1 MKVAQ
6 LQVLKVESKTK
17 SQRDDCRSWDEN
29 FKTTIQLLVN
39 PKKIQKMGIQ
49 MWTFFFSI
57 MFGGS

>member
-49 MWTFFFSI
+49 M
-57 MFGGS
+57 

>member
-1 MKVAQ
+1 
-6 LQVLKVESKTK
+6 
-17 SQRDDCRSWDEN
+17 
-29 FKTTIQLLVN
+29 LVN